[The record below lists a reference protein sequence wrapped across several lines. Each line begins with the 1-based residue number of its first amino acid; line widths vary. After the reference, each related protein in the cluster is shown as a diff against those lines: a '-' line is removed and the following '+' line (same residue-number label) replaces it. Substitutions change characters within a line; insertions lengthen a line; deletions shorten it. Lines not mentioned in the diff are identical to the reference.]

1 MTIPKMRPAKMY
13 LVGWSDLRAA
23 VGEPICRLLEEKTDQ
38 HLDGGSWKSAATSS
52 FVSRVS
58 TSFTEAE
65 PMLLERTEVRKQA
78 EEGVKR
84 WKLREETALVDAMR
98 VAGTCNADAV
108 RAHLRVAIAA
118 RLYVDALTLLLAS
131 MQHMTTDKEVASA
144 FQSIPTIPLQNLAQ
158 VWDPSEMESAEVKAC
173 VDEKLALLGT
183 LLGSP
188 PKVCPSCLEKAEE
201 KWKEPA
207 VLSGRGSYRSVN
219 AAVEA
224 AIEEQRPACA
234 TMNQMKAAL
243 MRRWKEEDRAAHPL
257 SFGVHTAEQALDM
270 ENGQML
276 FVLPRGACEE
286 LMKELA
292 PFGPLGTWEIVDVDG
307 SGDAVEV
314 TLIAD
319 QIGKKKSIDYEHV
332 YTIDLK
338 LEEGAYEK
346 FEKAVLELKH
356 AADAA
361 LIASDSIQ
369 SYGLPPIQFAPEKV
383 RSQGLEA
390 PLTGSL
396 TFGTKEITK
405 RPQII
410 PLGRAVRR
418 PENARPQRVGEP
430 REAFVGSSAMNWNAH
445 LVAKDAGLI
454 VEGEYLHFCVACG
467 CVTNAPHQHRCHG
480 SREEYARWLDSW
492 HEPGREERFDP

>member
-23 VGEPICRLLEEKTDQ
+23 VSEPICRLLEEKTDQ
-38 HLDGGSWKSAATSS
+38 HLDGGYWKSAATSS

-183 LLGSP
+183 LLSSP

-224 AIEEQRPACA
+224 AI
-234 TMNQMKAAL
+234 KAAL
-243 MRRWKEEDRAAHPL
+243 MRRWKE
-257 SFGVHTAEQALDM
+257 
-270 ENGQML
+270 
-276 FVLPRGACEE
+276 EE